1 MIHVDCDLFYLQLD
15 LYSIRLNPVKCLRPL
30 GLHLQD
36 GVKRDRV
43 LLQQLVPVVRADH
56 ALQVAADVRGGVLQ
70 QDGGGDPMRDRQV
83 GDGVG

>member
-1 MIHVDCDLFYLQLD
+1 MKKNQIG
-15 LYSIRLNPVKCLRPL
+15 YSRPL

-36 GVKRDRV
+36 GVKCNRV

-56 ALQVAADVRGGVLQ
+56 ALQVAADVRGRVLQ